1 MVSVRESQGGA
12 IKASMKFHA
21 VTSCRCWS
29 ISLWADAVSH
39 AALTISRYI
48 LSIKTPTRFTVI
60 RQLHDSV
67 SGVSNL
73 WRAAVVVRDSITS
86 SDSLLKTCK
95 TVKQKVSC
103 SHYYCLHNTREEVK
117 THSHLQVIKSWRFDK
132 PTVVSQTLTKL
143 PWFTGF
149 SLHASADTLTAVLHS
164 TVLEASVRHCKFKGS
179 RFSFTD
185 NPNI

>member
-48 LSIKTPTRFTVI
+48 LSIKAPTRFTVI

-103 SHYYCLHNTREEVK
+103 SQLL
-117 THSHLQVIKSWRFDK
+117 S
-132 PTVVSQTLTKL
+132 SQHTGGGENPFSFAGHQILAL
-143 PWFTGF
+143 WQAHCWFTDTHKVAVIYRLF
-149 SLHASADTLTAVLHS
+149 TPRQCWHSDSSAALDSA
-164 TVLEASVRHCKFKGS
+164 GS
-179 RFSFTD
+179 ICS
-185 NPNI
+185 PL